1 MNADHEG
8 PVGPAHGRPE
18 PIAVVGMA
26 ARLPGARSV
35 DEFWRNLVDGVES
48 VRRFSADEQIAAGVP
63 EHVVHQPGFV
73 PAAPVL
79 DDIDHFEPAFFGL
92 SPREAEL
99 RDPQQRLFLEIAH
112 EALENAG
119 YDPSRYPDR
128 IGVFAGVGANGYLQH
143 HLVPQAVEA
152 TVEGM
157 SVGIAN
163 DHDFVSTLVSWALDL
178 RGPSMTINSACSTS
192 LVALHAACAAL
203 RSGDC
208 EMALAGA
215 SNVLVPHGYGYLHQ
229 PGGVLS
235 HDGHCRAFD
244 ADADGTLWGSGAG
257 AVLLKPLSAALR
269 DGDTVYATILGSA
282 VNNDGAKDSFTAPSA
297 TGQREAIAAALDA
310 AGVDPRT
317 VGYVEAHGTATALGD
332 PVEVAALAEVYGRDG
347 TDTGWCWL
355 GAVKTNIGHL
365 ISAAGIAGLL
375 KAVLTVQHGLI
386 PPTLHYRRPNPRID
400 FAKSPFRVASALTPW
415 RGGGR
420 PRRAGVSAFGIGG
433 TNAHVIVEQPPP
445 VTHRAG
451 TNGPVLLPLSART
464 ETALAEVI
472 AGLGEHLSTHDQ
484 LDIGDVAYTA
494 QVGRRQLRHRAFI
507 VAADTY
513 QAAYTLTE
521 GAGGASRLR
530 TGYAASTPPEVAF
543 LFSGQGA
550 QHPGMGRG
558 LYDRYPVFRAAVDEC
573 AELLRDHLGRD
584 LRDVLYPTADGAE
597 SDLDQTWLTQPA
609 LFTVEYA
616 LARHWQS
623 WGVRPKAMIG
633 HSVGEYVAACLAGV
647 FTLPDALRAVAAR
660 GRLMQSMPAGAMLAV
675 PLDEDRLRSLLPD
688 TLDLA
693 GVNGPGRCV
702 VAGPCAE
709 IDEFAAE
716 LAGRGVA
723 TTALRTSHAF
733 HSAMMEPILDE
744 YADLL
749 ATLTLRP
756 PRTSFLSNVT
766 GDWITDAQATSPRYW
781 ADHLRGT
788 VRFAACVDR
797 LLGGPASGEPATGGP
812 VTGPG
817 WVLVEVG
824 PGRTLVDLVR
834 AGHQGSDLLVT
845 PSLPRRRE
853 SSAESD
859 QVAVLTALGNGWLRG
874 LEVDWTALGEPGRRR
889 VPLPSYPFERKRYW
903 VERDADRPARPSRG
917 GPLALEDWFEVP
929 GWRQASV
936 PAPADDGLTGQR
948 VLLLCPDNPPGEL
961 LADALANRGA
971 DLVRVRIGAGY
982 ARPAADEFTVDPTS
996 REDHARVLAALRADG
1011 TTPNRI
1017 VAAWGLLPPPGPA
1030 DGLHPNRVAEG
1041 LRRCFY
1047 GLLALA
1053 QAVAEERVAQI
1064 AGKQVPEE
1072 QVAGLRVD
1080 VCTAHAQ
1087 DVDGTDLLAPELAVA
1102 AGVCRVGPVELPEV
1116 AWRHFD
1122 TDLPDDERALAGS
1135 VAALA
1140 AAIAHPATD
1149 ELVALRRGRRWL
1161 PTIEPVRLRPE
1172 SLAGPGW
1179 TEGGVY
1185 LITGGTGGLGLAI
1198 AEHLAEHAHARVA
1211 LLARTQ
1217 PPPEP
1222 RWDEWLA
1229 AHPADAT
1236 NRVIRTARRIRAL
1249 GGEVLLVRGDVADA
1263 VHLTRARD
1271 EVLDRF
1277 GTLHGVIH
1285 AAGVPGGGMIEA
1297 KLAADA
1303 AAVLAPKVD
1312 GLVALADVFATLPL
1326 DVVVLCSSVT
1336 ALAGGLGQVDY
1347 CAANAFMDAYA
1358 RSPLRFAART
1368 VSVNWGGWA
1377 DVGMA
1382 ARAADG
1388 RGTAS
1393 AHGVGLDQ
1401 PPAPAALATAAP
1413 RHDAEPDLPTTVPYC
1428 GHPWLTELT
1437 RFPTGQVVL
1446 RGALG
1451 PETHWVLD
1459 EHRVLGEPVLP
1470 GTAALELI
1478 RAGFVAGTD
1487 AGTGPVELR
1496 DVLFQAPLTVP
1507 DGTEVRVEVS
1517 LSAPAED
1524 GSRTAT
1530 VTGGTTAGV
1539 HPCARAVVRRAA
1551 DGAPPAVDATA
1562 VRARCAP
1569 RQHAEMPTG
1578 GGMLSFGPHWSSLRA
1593 AYTGDG
1599 EELAELAA
1607 RPMVAAEIGV
1617 LALHPA
1623 LLDEATAFG
1632 AGYGVPAEQRYLPLG
1647 YGRIVV
1653 RGPLPERI
1661 TSHLR
1666 HRGGDAEREI
1676 LRADFSITDAAGREV
1691 VAITDFTL
1699 RRVADDPLV
1708 VATAPAA
1715 APHAVADA
1723 PAAASQATA
1732 TTSASAEAVT
1742 GPAGEAG
1749 IRPADGAEALRRLVA
1764 ADLGPQVAVGVLGV
1778 DEIRR
1783 DVRRRASATVAAAL
1797 PPAAVPHHSGRE
1809 GLGPYRAPTGEVE
1822 VALCAMLSE
1831 MLSVP
1836 DIGVDDDFFELGGNS
1851 LVAVQLVWRLGEVWE
1866 VKLPMRALY
1875 EAPTVAGLA
1884 AAVETARTVAEPDE
1898 PEIEVVPRGRS

>member
-1 MNADHEG
+1 MNADHQG

-26 ARLPGARSV
+26 ARFPGARSV

-48 VRRFSADEQIAAGVP
+48 VRRFSAEEQIAAGVP
-63 EHVVHQPGFV
+63 EHIVHQPGFV
-73 PAAPVL
+73 AAAPVL
-79 DDIDHFEPAFFGL
+79 DDIDRFEPAFFGL

-112 EALENAG
+112 ETLENAG

-152 TVEGM
+152 TAEGM
-157 SVGIAN
+157 SIGIAN

-257 AVLLKPLSAALR
+257 AVLLKSLSAALR

-365 ISAAGIAGLL
+365 ISAAGIAGLV

-400 FAKSPFRVASALTPW
+400 FAKSPFRVVSTLTPW

-445 VTHRAG
+445 VTPRAG
-451 TNGPVLLPLSART
+451 TSGPVLLPLSART
-464 ETALAEVI
+464 ETALAEVVT
-472 AGLGEHLSTHDQ
+472 GLGEHLSTHDQ
-484 LDIGDVAYTA
+484 VDIGDVAYTA
-494 QVGRRQLRHRAFI
+494 QVGRRQLRHRAFL

-521 GAGGASRLR
+521 GAGGATRLH

-558 LYDRYPVFRAAVDEC
+558 LYERYPVFRAAVDEC

-609 LFTVEYA
+609 LFAVEYA
-616 LARHWQS
+616 LARLWQS

-723 TTALRTSHAF
+723 STALRTSHAF

-749 ATLTLRP
+749 AELTLRP
-756 PRTSFLSNVT
+756 PRMSFLSNVT

-781 ADHLRGT
+781 AEHLRGT

-797 LLGGPASGEPATGGP
+797 LLGAPASGGP
-812 VTGPG
+812 PTGPG
-817 WVLVEVG
+817 WALIEVG

-834 AGHQGSDLLVT
+834 AGHQGTDLLVT
-845 PSLPRRRE
+845 PSLPRPRE
-853 SSAESD
+853 ASAESD

-903 VERDADRPARPSRG
+903 VERDADRPARPSRS

-936 PAPADDGLTGQR
+936 PAPAEDALTGQR

-961 LADALANRGA
+961 LADALAARGA

-982 ARPAADEFTVDPTS
+982 ARPAADVFTVDPTS
-996 REDHARVLAALRADG
+996 REDHARVLAVLRAGG
-1011 TTPNRI
+1011 TTPHRI

-1030 DGLHPNRVAEG
+1030 DGLHPDRVAEG

-1064 AGKQVPEE
+1064 AGKQAPEE
-1072 QVAGLRVD
+1072 RGAGLRVD

-1116 AWRHFD
+1116 AWRLFD
-1122 TDLPDDERALAGS
+1122 TDLPDDGRALAGP
-1135 VAALA
+1135 VTALA

-1179 TEGGVY
+1179 VEGGVY

-1217 PPPEP
+1217 PPPES

-1236 NRVIRTARRIRAL
+1236 SRVIRTARRIREL

-1263 VHLTRARD
+1263 GQLARARD

-1277 GTLHGVIH
+1277 GTVHGLIH
-1285 AAGVPGGGMIEA
+1285 AAGVPGGGMIEV
-1297 KLAADA
+1297 KLPADA
-1303 AAVLAPKVD
+1303 TAVLAPKVD

-1368 VSVNWGGWA
+1368 VSVNWGSWVE
-1377 DVGMA
+1377 VGMA
-1382 ARAADG
+1382 ARAG
-1388 RGTAS
+1388 S
-1393 AHGVGLDQ
+1393 
-1401 PPAPAALATAAP
+1401 
-1413 RHDAEPDLPTTVPYC
+1413 VPYH

-1446 RGALG
+1446 RGTLG

-1478 RAGFVAGTD
+1478 RAAFVAATD

-1530 VTGGTTAGV
+1530 VTGGTAAGV
-1539 HPCARAVVRRAA
+1539 HPCARAAVRRAA
-1551 DGAPPAVDATA
+1551 DEAPSAVDTTA

-1593 AYTGDG
+1593 AYAGDG

-1607 RPMVAAEIGV
+1607 RPLVAAEIGV

-1676 LRADFSITDAAGREV
+1676 LRADFSIADAAGREV

-1699 RRVADDPLV
+1699 RRVSDDPL
-1708 VATAPAA
+1708 
-1715 APHAVADA
+1715 AVADA
-1723 PAAASQATA
+1723 PAAAPQVTA
-1732 TTSASAEAVT
+1732 PAAVT
-1742 GPAGEAG
+1742 GPAGEVG

-1783 DVRRRASATVAAAL
+1783 DVRHRASATVAAPA
-1797 PPAAVPHHSGRE
+1797 PAAAPHHSGRE
-1809 GLGPYRAPTGEVE
+1809 GLGPYRAPTGEVQ

-1875 EAPTVAGLA
+1875 DAPTVAGLA
-1884 AAVETARTVAEPDE
+1884 AAVETARTGAEPDE
-1898 PEIEVVPRGRS
+1898 PEIEVVPRRRS

>member
-8 PVGPAHGRPE
+8 PDGRPE

-48 VRRFSADEQIAAGVP
+48 VRRFSAEEQIAAGVP
-63 EHVVHQPGFV
+63 EHIVHQPGFV
-73 PAAPVL
+73 PAAAVL

-152 TVEGM
+152 GAEGM

-282 VNNDGAKDSFTAPSA
+282 VNNDGAKDSFTAPSS
-297 TGQREAIAAALDA
+297 TGQREAITAALDA

-332 PVEVAALAEVYGRDG
+332 PIEVGALAEVYGRDSA
-347 TDTGWCWL
+347 DTGWCWL

-365 ISAAGIAGLL
+365 ISAAGIAGLV

-386 PPTLHYRRPNPRID
+386 PPTLHYRRPNPGID
-400 FAKSPFRVASALTPW
+400 FAKSPFRVVSTLTPW
-415 RGGGR
+415 RGAGR

-445 VTHRAG
+445 VTPRAG
-451 TNGPVLLPLSART
+451 ASGPVLLPLSART
-464 ETALAEVI
+464 ETALAEVV
-472 AGLGEHLSTHDQ
+472 AGLGEHLSTYDQ
-484 LDIGDVAYTA
+484 VDIGDVAYTA
-494 QVGRRQLRHRAFI
+494 QVGRRQLRHRAFV

-521 GAGGASRLR
+521 GAGDASRLR
-530 TGYAASTPPEVAF
+530 TGYATSTPPDVAF

-573 AELLRDHLGRD
+573 AELLREHLGRD
-584 LRDVLYPTADGAE
+584 LRDVVYPTADGAE

-616 LARHWQS
+616 LARLWQS

-702 VAGPCAE
+702 VAGPSTE

-723 TTALRTSHAF
+723 STAIRTSHAF
-733 HSAMMEPILDE
+733 HSAMMEPVLDE

-749 ATLTLRP
+749 ATLSLRP
-756 PRTSFLSNVT
+756 PRTPFLSNVT

-797 LLGGPASGEPATGGP
+797 LLDAPTGSEPTSDKPATGGP
-812 VTGPG
+812 TSGGPAAGPG

-834 AGHQGSDLLVT
+834 AGHQGTDLLVT
-845 PSLPRRRE
+845 PSLPRPRE

-874 LEVDWTALGEPGRRR
+874 LEVDWAALGEPGSRRI
-889 VPLPSYPFERKRYW
+889 PLPSYPFERKRYW
-903 VERDADRPARPSRG
+903 IERDADRPARPARS

-936 PAPADDGLTGQR
+936 PAPADDALTGQR

-961 LADALANRGA
+961 LAAALADRGA
-971 DLVRVRIGAGY
+971 ALVRVRIGAGY

-1011 TTPNRI
+1011 TPPDRI
-1017 VAAWGLLPPPGPA
+1017 VAAWGLLPAPGAA
-1030 DGLHPNRVAEG
+1030 DGLDPNRVTEG

-1053 QAVAEERVAQI
+1053 QAVAEEQATQTAGQQI
-1064 AGKQVPEE
+1064 PGE
-1072 QVAGLRVD
+1072 QVAALRVD

-1102 AGVCRVGPVELPEV
+1102 AGVCRVGPVELPEL
-1116 AWRHFD
+1116 AWRLFD
-1122 TDLPDDERALAGS
+1122 TDLPTDSRALAGS

-1179 TEGGVY
+1179 VEGGVY

-1198 AEHLAEHAHARVA
+1198 AEHLAAHAHARVA

-1217 PPPEP
+1217 PPPES

-1236 NRVIRTARRIRAL
+1236 SQVIHTVRRIRQL
-1249 GGEVLLVRGDVADA
+1249 GGEALLVRGDVADA
-1263 VHLTRARD
+1263 GQLARARD

-1277 GTLHGVIH
+1277 GTVHGLIH
-1285 AAGVPGGGMIEA
+1285 AAGVPGGGMIEV
-1297 KLAADA
+1297 KLPADA
-1303 AAVLAPKVD
+1303 ATVLAPKVD
-1312 GLVALADVFATLPL
+1312 GLVALADVFAALPL

-1368 VSVNWGGWA
+1368 VSVNWGGWT

-1382 ARAADG
+1382 ARAG
-1388 RGTAS
+1388 GLGTAP
-1393 AHGVGLDQ
+1393 G
-1401 PPAPAALATAAP
+1401 
-1413 RHDAEPDLPTTVPYC
+1413 HDREPDLPVPYH

-1437 RFPTGQVVL
+1437 RFATGQVVL
-1446 RGALG
+1446 RGTLG
-1451 PETHWVLD
+1451 PDTHWVLD

-1478 RAGFVAGTD
+1478 RAAFVAATD
-1487 AGTGPVELR
+1487 GGTGPVELR

-1507 DGTEVRVEVS
+1507 DGTEVRVEVA

-1530 VTGGTTAGV
+1530 VTGSTTAGV
-1539 HPCARAVVRRAA
+1539 RPCARATVRRAA
-1551 DGAPPAVDATA
+1551 DEAPSTVDATT

-1578 GGMLSFGPHWSSLRA
+1578 GGMLAFGPHWSSLRA
-1593 AYTGDG
+1593 AYAGDG

-1623 LLDEATAFG
+1623 MLDEATAFG
-1632 AGYGVPAEQRYLPLG
+1632 AGYGVPADQRYLPLG
-1647 YGRIVV
+1647 YGRVV
-1653 RGPLPERI
+1653 VHGPLPERI

-1676 LRADFSITDAAGREV
+1676 LRADFSIADAAGREV

-1699 RRVADDPLV
+1699 RRVADDPLA
-1708 VATAPAA
+1708 VATAPTAAPPAPATAPQATAA
-1715 APHAVADA
+1715 APA
-1723 PAAASQATA
+1723 PAAA
-1732 TTSASAEAVT
+1732 VT
-1742 GPAGEAG
+1742 GPTGEVG

-1783 DVRRRASATVAAAL
+1783 DVRRRASATVAVLPRPRCRTTTRGVRAWARTGRRRARSRWRSAPCCRRCSPYRTSASTTTSSNSAAI
-1797 PPAAVPHHSGRE
+1797 PSSRSSSSGGSARSGR
-1809 GLGPYRAPTGEVE
+1809 
-1822 VALCAMLSE
+1822 
-1831 MLSVP
+1831 
-1836 DIGVDDDFFELGGNS
+1836 
-1851 LVAVQLVWRLGEVWE
+1851 
-1866 VKLPMRALY
+1866 
-1875 EAPTVAGLA
+1875 
-1884 AAVETARTVAEPDE
+1884 
-1898 PEIEVVPRGRS
+1898 